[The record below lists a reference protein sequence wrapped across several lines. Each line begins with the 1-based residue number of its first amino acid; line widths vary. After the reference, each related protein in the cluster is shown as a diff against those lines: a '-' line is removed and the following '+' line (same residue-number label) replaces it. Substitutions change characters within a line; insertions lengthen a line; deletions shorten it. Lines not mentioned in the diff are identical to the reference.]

1 MSDRDEFLKKVRNA
15 LGRRRQAPEAPDGKG
30 TAFFDSPET
39 VVSRAAEVERR
50 AQENAGPM
58 MEALRESGRTAGWK
72 VAGVATPAEAGEY
85 VRSLAIEQEA
95 RSLVHSAHPVVPL
108 LGLGTALSGLG
119 IGMSVMAVDEE
130 DPAPAAEQRLR
141 FRERGT
147 EADIGVTGVDYV
159 IADTGTCVLLPRRG
173 VSRLVSL
180 LPPVYIAVVTAG
192 QIVPDLDSLM
202 ALIRRS
208 SQAGEMGSYM
218 SLVTGPSRSA
228 DIEYT
233 IVTGVHGPGEAHMVL
248 VGQRTW
254 G

>member
-1 MSDRDEFLKKVRNA
+1 MSDREEFLDRVRNA
-15 LGRRRQAPEAPDGKG
+15 LGGRRQALEAPDGKG
-30 TAFFDSPET
+30 TAFFDSLET
-39 VVSRAAEVERR
+39 VASRAAEVERF
-50 AQENAGPM
+50 AQENAGSM
-58 MEALRESGRTAGWK
+58 MESLRESGQTAGWK
-72 VAGVATPAEAGEY
+72 VVDVATPSEAGEY

-95 RSLVHSAHPVVPL
+95 RSLVHSAHPVVPE
-108 LGLGTALSGLG
+108 LGLEAALSGLG
-119 IGMSVMAVDEE
+119 IGMSLMAVAED
-130 DPAPAAEQRLR
+130 DPAPAAKQRLR

-159 IADTGTCVLLPRRG
+159 ISDTGTCVLLPRRG

-180 LPPVYIAVVTAG
+180 LPPVYVAVVSMG
-192 QIVPDLDSLM
+192 QVVPDLDSLM

-208 SQAGEMGSYM
+208 SKTGELGSYM

-248 VGQRTW
+248 VG
-254 G
+254 

>member
-1 MSDRDEFLKKVRNA
+1 MSDRDEFLDRVRDA
-15 LGRRRQAPEAPDGKG
+15 LGRRRGAPEAPDGTG

-39 VVSRAAEVERR
+39 VASRAAEVERR
-50 AQENAGPM
+50 ARENAGPM

-72 VAGVATPAEAGEY
+72 VVDAATPSEAGEY

-95 RSLVHSAHPVVPL
+95 RSLIHSAHPVIPR
-108 LGLGTALSGLG
+108 LGLETALSGLG
-119 IGMSVMAVDEE
+119 IGLSLMAVDE
-130 DPAPAAEQRLR
+130 DDQTPAAEQRLR
-141 FRERGT
+141 FRKRGT

-159 IADTGTCVLLPRRG
+159 VADTGTGVLLPRRG

-180 LPPVYIAVVTAG
+180 LPPVYVAVVLRG
-192 QIVPDLDSLM
+192 QVVPDLDSLM
-202 ALIRRS
+202 ALMRRS
-208 SQAGEMGSYM
+208 SQAGELGSYV

-248 VGQRTW
+248 VG
-254 G
+254 

>member
-1 MSDRDEFLKKVRNA
+1 MRDREEFLDRVRNA
-15 LGRRRQAPEAPDGKG
+15 LGRGSGAPEAPDAQG

-39 VVSRAAEVERR
+39 IASRAADVERR
-50 AQENAGPM
+50 ARQNAGPL
-58 MEALRESGRTAGWK
+58 MEALRESGQTAGWK
-72 VAGVATPAEAGEY
+72 VVSVATPAEAGEY
-85 VRSLAIEQEA
+85 VRSLVIEQEA
-95 RSLVHSAHPVVPL
+95 RSLVHSAHPIVPR
-108 LGLGTALSGLG
+108 LGLETTLSGLG
-119 IGMSVMAVDEE
+119 VGMSLMAFDED

-141 FRERGT
+141 FRQRGT

-159 IADTGTCVLLPRRG
+159 IADTGTGVLLPRRG

-180 LPPVYIAVVTAG
+180 LPPVYVAVVSMG
-192 QIVPDLDSLM
+192 QVVPDLDSLM

-208 SQAGEMGSYM
+208 SQAGELGSYM

-248 VGQRTW
+248 VG
-254 G
+254 

>member
-1 MSDRDEFLKKVRNA
+1 MSDRDQFLDRVRSA
-15 LGRRRQAPEAPDGKG
+15 LGRGRGAPEAPEGEG
-30 TAFFDSPET
+30 TAFFDIKET
-39 VVSRAAEVERR
+39 VVSRAAEVERLAR
-50 AQENAGPM
+50 ENAGPM

-72 VAGVATPAEAGEY
+72 VVDVATPSEAGEY
-85 VRSLAIEQEA
+85 VRSLAVDMEA
-95 RSLVHSAHPVVPL
+95 RSLVHSAHPVVPRL
-108 LGLGTALSGLG
+108 RLGTALSGLEV
-119 IGMSVMAVDEE
+119 GMSLMAVDED

-147 EADIGVTGVDYV
+147 KADIGVTGVDYV
-159 IADTGTCVLLPRRG
+159 IADTGTGVLLPRRG

-180 LPPVYIAVVTAG
+180 LPPVYVAVVLRG
-192 QIVPDLDSLM
+192 QVVPDLDSLM

-208 SQAGEMGSYM
+208 SQAGELGSYM

-248 VGQRTW
+248 VDEE
-254 G
+254 

>member
-1 MSDRDEFLKKVRNA
+1 
-15 LGRRRQAPEAPDGKG
+15 
-30 TAFFDSPET
+30 
-39 VVSRAAEVERR
+39 
-50 AQENAGPM
+50 
-58 MEALRESGRTAGWK
+58 
-72 VAGVATPAEAGEY
+72 
-85 VRSLAIEQEA
+85 
-95 RSLVHSAHPVVPL
+95 
-108 LGLGTALSGLG
+108 
-119 IGMSVMAVDEE
+119 MSVMAVDEE
-130 DPAPAAEQRLR
+130 DPAPVAEQRLR

-180 LPPVYIAVVTAG
+180 LPPVYVAVVMRG

-208 SQAGEMGSYM
+208 SQAGELGSYM

-233 IVTGVHGPGEAHMVL
+233 IVTGVHGPGETHMVL
-248 VGQRTW
+248 VG
-254 G
+254 